1 MEVFSASTIT
11 SPISSS
17 YIGDADLLIR
27 GIGVNTEEGISLY
40 RENYLLSA
48 ADTSINNYSAI
59 VLAGTQHNNNVFELK
74 KIQYP
79 HQEVITTTIK
89 SGDVFLAISKDRTKD
104 IFTTTSEQ
112 DAVFEIEIA
121 SDTVVKIAHQ
131 EGDVRYY
138 LCYNN
143 TEFYFSP
150 SPVGIDATFKYI
162 IDGDS
167 LYLFW
172 SRGVGQPV
180 YSVSSSS
187 LTNSLT
193 AGVSSWENNAFLI
206 NSYSQ
211 DLRENLDTSWI
222 SYDVADRNSFLVDP
236 ARSANYLASN
246 NLFYTNYTH
255 VTGGEL
261 QTNFITL
268 KNHHTHK
275 NYSYRANNLTR
286 TNLHVPN
293 VNTREYKSMHTGVH
307 QELGAESITLA
318 YEFYNADY
326 KFTPDKYTIFRTPL
340 SLYPFE
346 QLNIND
352 STFAKNGAVA
362 GQTPY
367 TSDRIFFQ
375 DVRPGKSD
383 GQFLCTWLS
392 GSSPDEPSVWVDRYY
407 MPERTTFAAAL
418 TTRSIIS
425 YDDPTG
431 LYLNKFLPTSSYYEE
446 PFIYTTLESESAHTP
461 QNLKDVLY
469 GETFFDKRSDLA
481 LLPDTEYIYYR
492 VGSNYVKSIVQSMTG
507 DLIQDGLSSQTVK
520 NVPIAY
526 DLPVDDIEYDLDGAT
541 YAMVESFRQVNT
553 NNEFTV
559 SFWLDSDDWKQPFG
573 HEILGN
579 FNDRGFGVVN
589 DNIITPIIMVQEGSK
604 VLYLNTDFE
613 VIDTV
618 YLLQSALGNI
628 VESVSSIDDELVIVN
643 TTVSSTIIKDIHRTD
658 HLDFCQFITSSVV
671 DQTSA
676 VIVSPFVEDA
686 QCGLILTE
694 TDVYLEPDNVY
705 TTTAERV
712 TGLTIEPCNL
722 SGINVQPLD

>member
-27 GIGVNTEEGISLY
+27 GTGVTTEEGISLY

-48 ADTSINNYSAI
+48 ADSSINNYSAI
-59 VLAGTQHNNNVFELK
+59 VLARAQHNNSMLEIK
-74 KIQYP
+74 KIDYP
-79 HQEVITTTIK
+79 QQVVITTTIK
-89 SGDVFLAISKDRTKD
+89 VGDVFFSISKDRTKD
-104 IFTTTSEQ
+104 VFVTTGGQ
-112 DAVFEIEIA
+112 DEVFELEIA
-121 SDTVVKIAHQ
+121 SDTTLQIAHQ
-131 EGDVRYY
+131 DGDSRYY
-138 LCYNN
+138 LSYSG
-143 TEFYFSP
+143 TEFYFTLL
-150 SPVGIDATFKYI
+150 PVSLDATFKYI

-172 SRGVGQPV
+172 SAGGIQPV
-180 YSVSSSS
+180 YSIGRDFT
-187 LTNSLT
+187 TNRLIASV
-193 AGVSSWENNAFLI
+193 GDWESNLFLI

-211 DLRENLDTSWI
+211 ELKENLDTTWV

-236 ARSANYLASN
+236 ERSAKYLASN

-255 VTGGEL
+255 VTGNEL

-275 NYSYRANNLTR
+275 NFSYRANNLTR
-286 TNLHVPN
+286 TSLHVPN
-293 VNTREYKSMHTGVH
+293 VNTREYKSLHTGVH

-326 KFTPDKYTIFRTPL
+326 KFAPDKYTIFRTPP

-352 STFAKNGAVA
+352 STFAKNGAIA

-392 GSSPDEPSVWVDRYY
+392 GGSPDVPSVWVDRYY
-407 MPERTTFAAAL
+407 IPERTTFAAAL
-418 TTRSIIS
+418 TTKSIVT
-425 YDDPTG
+425 YVDPAEA
-431 LYLNKFLPTSSYYEE
+431 YLAKFLPTSSYYDE

-481 LLPDTEYIYYR
+481 FLPDTEYIYYR
-492 VGSNYVKSIVQSMTG
+492 IGSNYVKSIVQSMTG

-526 DLPVDDIEYDLDGAT
+526 DLPIDDIAYDLDGET
-541 YAMVESFRQVNT
+541 YAMVESFRDVNT

-559 SFWLDSDDWKQPFG
+559 AFWLDSDDWKQSFG

-579 FNDRGFGVVN
+579 YNDRGFGVLN
-589 DNIITPIIMVQEGSK
+589 DNIITPIIMVQEGTR
-604 VLYLNTDFE
+604 VLYLNTNFE

-618 YLLQSALGNI
+618 YLSQSALDTNI
-628 VESVSSIDDELVIVN
+628 ESISSIDDELVITN
-643 TTVSSTIIKDIHRTD
+643 TSISSTIIKDVHRTD

-671 DQTSA
+671 DISSS
-676 VIVSPFVEDA
+676 VVVNPFVEDA
-686 QCGLILTE
+686 RCGLLLTE
-694 TDVYLEPDNVY
+694 TDLYLEPDHVY
-705 TTTAERV
+705 TTTSAQV
-712 TGLTIEPCNL
+712 TGLIIEPCDL

>member
-1 MEVFSASTIT
+1 MEVFAASTIT

-59 VLAGTQHNNNVFELK
+59 VLAGAQHNNDVFELK
-74 KIQYP
+74 KIQHAP
-79 HQEVITTTIK
+79 QSVITTTMK
-89 SGDVFLAISKDRTKD
+89 FGDEFLAISKDRTKD
-104 IFTTTSEQ
+104 AFISTGAQ
-112 DAVFEIEIA
+112 DAVFEIEIL
-121 SDTVVKIAHQ
+121 SDTSIRCAHQ
-131 EGDVRYY
+131 DGDARYY
-138 LCYNN
+138 LCYNSS
-143 TEFYFSP
+143 EFYFTTT
-150 SPVGIDATFKYI
+150 PVSLDATFLYI
-162 IDGDS
+162 IDGEK

-172 SRGVGQPV
+172 RRVIGQPV
-180 YSVSSSS
+180 YSICSNG
-187 LTNSLT
+187 LGRLT
-193 AGVSSWENNAFLI
+193 AVTGDWSKNAFII
-206 NSYSQ
+206 NTYGQ
-211 DLRENLDTSWI
+211 DLRENFDTTWA
-222 SYDVADRNSFLVDP
+222 SYDVADRNGFLVNP
-236 ARSANYLASN
+236 TRSANYLASN

-255 VTGGEL
+255 VTGNQL

-275 NYSYRANNLTR
+275 NFSYRANNLTR

-293 VNTREYKSMHTGVH
+293 VNVREYKSLHTGVH

-326 KFTPDKYTIFRTPL
+326 KFAPDKYTIFRTPP

-352 STFAKNGAVA
+352 STFAKNGAIA

-392 GSSPDEPSVWVDRYY
+392 GSDPDAPSVWVDRYY
-407 MPERTTFAAAL
+407 IPERTTFAAAL
-418 TTRSIIS
+418 TTKSLLT
-425 YDDPTG
+425 YTDPTDA
-431 LYLNKFLPTSSYYEE
+431 YLHAPLPVSSYYDE

-469 GETFFDKRSDLA
+469 GEAFFDKRSDLA
-481 LLPDTEYIYYR
+481 FLPDTEYIYYR
-492 VGSNYVKSIVQSMTG
+492 MGSNYVKSIVQSMTG
-507 DLIQDGLSSQTVK
+507 DLIQDGLSSMTTK
-520 NVPIAY
+520 NSPIAY
-526 DLPVDDIEYDLDGAT
+526 DLATDNIEYELDGAT
-541 YAMVESFRQVNT
+541 YAMVESFREVNT

-559 SFWLDSDDWKQPFG
+559 SFWLESDDWKKPFG

-579 FNDRGFGVVN
+579 YNDRGFGVVN
-589 DNIITPIIMVQEGSK
+589 DEMVTPIIMVQEGTK
-604 VLYLNTDFE
+604 VMFINTNFD

-618 YLLQSALGNI
+618 YLSQSALFTASDSTSSVDDEYINI
-628 VESVSSIDDELVIVN
+628 VTSI
-643 TTVSSTIIKDIHRTD
+643 SSTNIKDVHRTD
-658 HLDFCQFITSSVV
+658 HLDFCEFITSSVV
-671 DQTSA
+671 DQLTAS
-676 VIVSPFVEDA
+676 IVNPYVEDA
-686 QCGLILTE
+686 RCGLLLTE
-694 TDVYLEPDNVY
+694 TDLFLAPDHVY
-705 TTTAERV
+705 TTTSVQV
-712 TGLTIEPCNL
+712 TGIVIEPCAL
-722 SGINVQPLD
+722 TGIDVQPID